1 MLDQIFLWES
11 KDKHKGWLYIN
22 KLTGKVELR
31 MFKAPKPKKFLL
43 ATSST
48 SVV

>member
-1 MLDQIFLWES
+1 MKRKNKIKSTVNDLDS
-11 KDKHKGWLYIN
+11 WLYIN
-22 KLTGKVELR
+22 KLTGKVELK